1 MDSHAYRQVAPM
13 NQDFPVSK
21 RRSRLPWVLLVL
33 VVAVIACVTLYR
45 QFRSPPTMANASQS
59 VESNDRGVNAR
70 RLSPEE
76 IRALASRSQGTSSQ
90 ATARNMGEMLE
101 KRKRMAAATQE
112 RIQKRNAAMAARF
125 AAEKPD
131 PAWANA
137 HEKDLVS
144 LQGSDPM
151 RDAGAKATNLQA
163 DCRSTMCRVQADF
176 PDAGAAANWL
186 QLYMGGVGDSL
197 PVATAHQIVNPD
209 GSVRVEI
216 YGMGRKR

>member
-1 MDSHAYRQVAPM
+1 M
-13 NQDFPVSK
+13 NQDSSASK
-21 RRSRLPWVLLVL
+21 RRSPLPWVLLVL
-33 VVAVIACVTLYR
+33 VVAVIAGVTLYR
-45 QFRSPPTMANASQS
+45 QYRSSQATANPSQS
-59 VESNDRGVNAR
+59 VGSDDRAVTAKG
-70 RLSPEE
+70 LSPEE
-76 IRALASRSQGTSSQ
+76 IRALARRSQGMSSQ

-112 RIQKRNAAMAARF
+112 RVRKRNAAMAGRF

-137 HEKDLVS
+137 HERDLVS
-144 LQGSDPM
+144 LQDSDPM

-216 YGMGRKR
+216 YGVARKR

>member
-1 MDSHAYRQVAPM
+1 M
-13 NQDFPVSK
+13 NQDPSASK
-21 RRSRLPWVLLVL
+21 RRSPLPWVLLVL
-33 VVAVIACVTLYR
+33 VVAVIAGVTLYR
-45 QFRSPPTMANASQS
+45 QYRSPQATANPSQT
-59 VESNDRGVNAR
+59 VGSNHRGVTAKS
-70 RLSPEE
+70 LSPEE
-76 IRALASRSQGTSSQ
+76 IRALARRSQGTSSQ

-112 RIQKRNAAMAARF
+112 RIQKRNAAMASRF

-144 LQGSDPM
+144 LQDSDPM
-151 RDAGAKATNLQA
+151 RDAGAKATSLQA

-216 YGMGRKR
+216 YGVARKR

>member
-1 MDSHAYRQVAPM
+1 M
-13 NQDFPVSK
+13 NQDPSASK
-21 RRSRLPWVLLVL
+21 RRSPLPWVLLVL
-33 VVAVIACVTLYR
+33 VVAVIAGVTLYR
-45 QFRSPPTMANASQS
+45 QYRSPQATANPSQA
-59 VESNDRGVNAR
+59 VGSNHRGVTAKS
-70 RLSPEE
+70 LSPEE
-76 IRALASRSQGTSSQ
+76 IRALARRSQGTPSQ

-112 RIQKRNAAMAARF
+112 RIQKRNAAMASRF

-144 LQGSDPM
+144 LQDSDPM
-151 RDAGAKATNLQA
+151 RDAGAKATSLQA

-216 YGMGRKR
+216 YGVARKR